1 MNIERI
7 AGKLKTMAEGIAIEG
22 RSLDLL
28 GLFLRDNSPGLL
40 WDVVIAEP
48 GLRSGI
54 LPSYRRVAADL
65 RAYLDPDERASIST
79 IVILDQESSALK
91 SFQERFRGLTGPTEV
106 NFETEGGAVVTG
118 AYPIVVGDVDLNSSD
133 KPTSSDKPSRHTKQT
148 PRKLRET
155 A

>member
-7 AGKLKTMAEGIAIEG
+7 AEKLKTMAEGIAMEG

-40 WDVVIAEP
+40 WDLVIAEP

-65 RAYLDPDERASIST
+65 RAYLDPEERASIST

-91 SFQERFRGLTGPTEV
+91 SFQERFRGLAGLKEV

-118 AYPIVVGDVDLNSSD
+118 AYPIVVGDAGLHSSD
-133 KPTSSDKPSRHTKQT
+133 GPESDARPSRHTKRT
-148 PRKLRET
+148 PSQLRET